1 MNVAVILA
9 FVELAIKAFDR
20 VKWLLERPNATFT
33 DEEKAQINQ
42 ELDEAHDRLKALV
55 VDN

>member
-20 VKWLLERPNATFT
+20 VKWLLERPDATFS
-33 DEEKAQINQ
+33 DEEKEQINR